1 MLTISTLSLFDM
13 QLLKDFITPQRISLF
28 IRVIMML
35 GIGIPAIGVITRF
48 TRHVIKDKLS
58 LQSELIITRTV
69 KYTLTILLFMMV
81 LNEFGFKISAL
92 LGAAGIL
99 GVAVGFASQTSV
111 SNIISGFFLISEKP
125 FQIGDT
131 IEVEEITG
139 IIDSIDLLSVKLK
152 TYDNRYVRIPNE
164 TMIKTGVINLTR
176 FPIRRVQ
183 TILRVA
189 YKEDIS
195 RVLEIL
201 RDIADNLP
209 DVHKERAPLILID
222 SLSES
227 SVNINFG
234 VWTNTANVFNMKTQ
248 MILTVKKRFEEEG
261 IEIPWP
267 QIEINKT

>member
-1 MLTISTLSLFDM
+1 MITQSILSLFDM
-13 QLLKDFITPQRISLF
+13 QIVKEFFTPQRISHF
-28 IRVIMML
+28 IRVLLML
-35 GIGIPAIGVITRF
+35 GIGIPAISVITRF
-48 TRHVIKDKLS
+48 TKHVIKDKLS
-58 LQSELIITRTV
+58 LQSELIITKTV
-69 KYTLTILLFMMV
+69 KYTLTILLLVMV

-139 IIDSIDLLSVKLK
+139 TIDSIDLLSVKLK

-183 TILRVA
+183 TVLRVA
-189 YKEDIS
+189 YKEDIGK
-195 RVLEIL
+195 VLEIL
-201 RDIADNLP
+201 RDVADNLP
-209 DVHKERAPLILID
+209 DVHKEKAPLILID

-227 SVNINFG
+227 SVNISFG
-234 VWTNTANVFNMKTQ
+234 VWTNTPNVFNMKTQ
-248 MILTVKKRFEEEG
+248 MILAVKKRFEEEG

-267 QIEINKT
+267 QIEINKA